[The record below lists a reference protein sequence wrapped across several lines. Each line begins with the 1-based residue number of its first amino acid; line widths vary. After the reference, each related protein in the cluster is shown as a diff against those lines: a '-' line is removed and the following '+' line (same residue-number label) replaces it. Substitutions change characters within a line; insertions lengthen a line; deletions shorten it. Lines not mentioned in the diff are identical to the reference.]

1 MFFKT
6 WNIMLTIINDFVFK
20 NMFICVWINDRNILC
35 RNKQSVVCPTESTER
50 RGTEAEKKRQTA

>member
-6 WNIMLTIINDFVFK
+6 WTIMLTKINDFVFK
-20 NMFICVWINDRNILC
+20 NMFIRVWINDRNILC
-35 RNKQSVVCPTESTER
+35 RNKQSAVCPTEISES